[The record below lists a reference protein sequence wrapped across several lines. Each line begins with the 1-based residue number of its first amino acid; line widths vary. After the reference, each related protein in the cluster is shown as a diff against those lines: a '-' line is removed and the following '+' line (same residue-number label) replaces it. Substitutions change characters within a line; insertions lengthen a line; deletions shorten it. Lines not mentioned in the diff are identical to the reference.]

1 MNPIATT
8 RGATRSRR
16 ALLIASTCLSCGLA
30 APAIA
35 QSSVP
40 AMPGPPVYSS
50 VDENNVD
57 LTTGI
62 YRPSVELAA
71 VGPKEDELKFVYS
84 PDTYTSNL
92 SGSIYVTT
100 GVIGTT
106 TYKFYKVSTDSTS
119 AIFIQPPN
127 AAIFSYINSQ
137 GQSLVYDAS
146 TQIYTYTN
154 RQGIV
159 YKFAKSPISILGNGD
174 ILSKKDLDGRTL
186 TYIYAPCP
194 GSSTCQR
201 LRQVVSNKGYAVWYD
216 YDSTSRIS
224 KVTAYNMSVDYCDP
238 NALTCT
244 FSRVWPSSSIT
255 QYPDYKSI
263 AFTDEMNRTL
273 SEIWNGTS
281 ATITSP
287 TGKQAIVA
295 TDSSNRVTSVSRGGG
310 TWNYSY
316 TTYTTQFVANAVDHA
331 AGSDNLARLST
342 VGIVIGRRL
351 LLRREGRPV
360 RIGGSVDDA
369 GFFRGR
375 LAIGIVRDLD
385 RASFERTTSAIGI
398 G

>member
-8 RGATRSRR
+8 HGATRTRR

-30 APAIA
+30 APAMA

-40 AMPGPPVYSS
+40 SMPGPPVYSS

-159 YKFAKSPISILGNGD
+159 YKFSKSPSSSLGNGD
-174 ILSKKDLDGRTL
+174 ILSKKDLNGRTL
-186 TYIYAPCP
+186 TYMYATCP

-201 LRQVVSNKGYAVWYD
+201 LTQVVSNKGYAIWYD
-216 YDSTSRIS
+216 YDSTSRLA

-238 NALTCT
+238 NAVTCN
-244 FSRVWPSSSIT
+244 FSRVWPSSTVT

-273 SEIWNGTS
+273 SEIWSGTS
-281 ATITSP
+281 ATRRGTTIPAPGSP
-287 TGKQAIVA
+287 
-295 TDSSNRVTSVSRGGG
+295 RCHR
-310 TWNYSY
+310 
-316 TTYTTQFVANAVDHA
+316 
-331 AGSDNLARLST
+331 AG
-342 VGIVIGRRL
+342 
-351 LLRREGRPV
+351 EPV
-360 RIGGSVDDA
+360 LQSP
-369 GFFRGR
+369 
-375 LAIGIVRDLD
+375 
-385 RASFERTTSAIGI
+385 
-398 G
+398 